1 MKKNIL
7 VIVAHPDDEILGCGA
22 TLAKLA
28 RNNHKV
34 HCLITAEGITSRNDS
49 NRKKH
54 LNDLQKATLASSK
67 IIKFSSVQSLKLPD
81 NRLYSVDFLKIAKT
95 YEKII
100 NILKPRIIFTH
111 HPGDLNLDHE
121 IVNRAVLT
129 ATRPIAKTYIK
140 KILTFETPSSTEWNF
155 DTAKSFIPNYFENV
169 EKFMKYKLK
178 ALKAYKSEMR
188 PFPHPRSV
196 ENIKALAKFRGST
209 VGYKYA
215 EAFRLVR
222 EIKD

>member
-95 YEKII
+95 Y
-100 NILKPRIIFTH
+100 
-111 HPGDLNLDHE
+111 
-121 IVNRAVLT
+121 
-129 ATRPIAKTYIK
+129 
-140 KILTFETPSSTEWNF
+140 
-155 DTAKSFIPNYFENV
+155 
-169 EKFMKYKLK
+169 
-178 ALKAYKSEMR
+178 
-188 PFPHPRSV
+188 
-196 ENIKALAKFRGST
+196 
-209 VGYKYA
+209 
-215 EAFRLVR
+215 
-222 EIKD
+222 